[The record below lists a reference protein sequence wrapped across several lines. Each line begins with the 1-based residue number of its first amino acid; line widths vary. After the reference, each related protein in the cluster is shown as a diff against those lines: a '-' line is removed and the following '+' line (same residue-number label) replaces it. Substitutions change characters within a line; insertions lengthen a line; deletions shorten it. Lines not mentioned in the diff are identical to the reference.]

1 MHASAHG
8 GQTKMPDSPELE
20 LQAVVKGPVYRV
32 LGTKLKTTEKAGRAL
47 EC

>member
-1 MHASAHG
+1 MWVCAYR
-8 GQTKMPDSPELE
+8 GQKRAPDSPELE